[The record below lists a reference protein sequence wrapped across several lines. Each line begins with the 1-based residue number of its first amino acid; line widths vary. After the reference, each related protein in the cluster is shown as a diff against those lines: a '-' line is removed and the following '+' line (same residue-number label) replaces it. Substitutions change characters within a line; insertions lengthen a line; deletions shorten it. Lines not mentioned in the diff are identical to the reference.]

1 MTGHHSDHGSDAL
14 PGDRPDDL
22 PALVM
27 PDDAFL
33 ETFERGDFAGESF
46 PLRAH
51 LRMAWL
57 YVTAFGPDEAIQ
69 KAAAGI
75 RNLARQNGRPGLY
88 HDTLTRAWVYV
99 VAAAIGHSPAS
110 SFTRFL
116 ALSPQLLDKHLLRNH
131 YSPDLLASPRARATW
146 VEPDLRPIPGASPS
160 SP

>member
-1 MTGHHSDHGSDAL
+1 VSGHHADKRTDE
-14 PGDRPDDL
+14 L

-27 PDDAFL
+27 PDQDFL
-33 ETFERGDFAGESF
+33 ATFERGDFTGDAF
-46 PLRAH
+46 PHRAH

-57 YVTAFGPDEAIQ
+57 YVTALGPDEAIQ

-75 RNLARQNGRPGLY
+75 RNLAQHNGRPLLY

-99 VAAAIGHSPAS
+99 VAAGIAHSPPS

-116 ALSPQLLDKHLLRNH
+116 EQSPQLLDKHLLLNH

-146 VEPDLRPIPGASPS
+146 VAPDLRPIPGAPPS